1 MHNICL
7 NIPFVVLST
16 TVNRAAG
23 STEKRFLT
31 PFGAIDVTFRKVSSA
46 ERQASHLDIEVH
58 SDIEYWASYDSMI
71 TEFKTALMHFVW
83 GIVQGYL
90 GPEGQCDFNE
100 QFVHFKEVKVTFI
113 APCGDGGA
121 GQRNHVFFLQ

>member
-7 NIPFVVLST
+7 NIPFVVMST

-46 ERQASHLDIEVH
+46 ERQSPHLEIEVQ
-58 SDIEYWASYDSMI
+58 SDIEYWASYDSMN
-71 TEFKTALMHFVW
+71 TEFKTTLIHFVW
-83 GIVQGYL
+83 GIVQDYF
-90 GPEGQCDFNE
+90 GPEGQRDFNE
-100 QFVHFKEVKVTFI
+100 QFMHFKGVKVTFI
-113 APCGDGGA
+113 APCGDGSA